1 MCVGFARWIIYLLCD
16 TGSLFS
22 EKGVYLCLL
31 TGSSVV
37 TLPLDHYA
45 LIKQI
50 SMELLQRWWSAVGLS
65 VCAMLLGRTEK
76 RGVREVCGMF
86 SWEIVKKRH
95 LHKAKWD
102 LLHPFTVPLLSH
114 LCYSYV
120 MTPGMLSGV
129 MSMAHCHE
137 KPVNNLT
144 SHRACI
150 TRAIPLH
157 NTRRTNLADKTSIY
171 DQPCILANNNN
182 VKVIKAAVIG
192 LEPDRAP
199 RDTSVLEMSS
209 EQEEL
214 LWSRS

>member
-102 LLHPFTVPLLSH
+102 RSARVCVQPPPPPHSLNP
-114 LCYSYV
+114 
-120 MTPGMLSGV
+120 PGHIFHGPAVGGPWLVGS
-129 MSMAHCHE
+129 
-137 KPVNNLT
+137 
-144 SHRACI
+144 
-150 TRAIPLH
+150 
-157 NTRRTNLADKTSIY
+157 ADRL
-171 DQPCILANNNN
+171 P
-182 VKVIKAAVIG
+182 IG
-192 LEPDRAP
+192 PD
-199 RDTSVLEMSS
+199 
-209 EQEEL
+209 
-214 LWSRS
+214 